1 MTPTDCTRLESA
13 YESHCA
19 RLYGEYLDQLDENET
34 LADIEQAFWD
44 ALNFNDI
51 GSALADDSA
60 IDGAA
65 FVRAVQK
72 GDSEKVLDLLQSAVQ
87 VYIEQWAQR
96 IRPSSQRIWTER
108 LILYCTP
115 TLNSAKAFGRKNSNL
130 QGAMDERIYR
140 DSGRTYCNKRT
151 FFNARDSSTPSTAEQ
166 TPRGITRKAGV

>member
-1 MTPTDCTRLESA
+1 INAPPTLSRLRELFTACGYCGPPTATNS
-13 YESHCA
+13 
-19 RLYGEYLDQLDENET
+19 
-34 LADIEQAFWD
+34 
-44 ALNFNDI
+44 
-51 GSALADDSA
+51 
-60 IDGAA
+60 
-65 FVRAVQK
+65 
-72 GDSEKVLDLLQSAVQ
+72 
-87 VYIEQWAQR
+87 WAQR

-115 TLNSAKAFGRKNSNL
+115 TLNSAKVFGRKNSNL

>member
-1 MTPTDCTRLESA
+1 MNKCAASAFQAAGIIYGLRLLRPPTATNR
-13 YESHCA
+13 
-19 RLYGEYLDQLDENET
+19 
-34 LADIEQAFWD
+34 
-44 ALNFNDI
+44 
-51 GSALADDSA
+51 
-60 IDGAA
+60 
-65 FVRAVQK
+65 
-72 GDSEKVLDLLQSAVQ
+72 
-87 VYIEQWAQR
+87 WAQR

-166 TPRGITRKAGV
+166 TPRGIT

>member
-1 MTPTDCTRLESA
+1 MEPHLSAPYRKAIRKRYSTCSRAPFKSTSNNARSRNINGA
-13 YESHCA
+13 YEKPKNANRSCVMNKCA
-19 RLYGEYLDQLDENET
+19 ASAFQAAGIIYGLRLLRAAYCDE
-34 LADIEQAFWD
+34 QM
-44 ALNFNDI
+44 
-51 GSALADDSA
+51 
-60 IDGAA
+60 GAA
-65 FVRAVQK
+65 HKAIVTA
-72 GDSEKVLDLLQSAVQ
+72 DM
-87 VYIEQWAQR
+87 
-96 IRPSSQRIWTER
+96 TER